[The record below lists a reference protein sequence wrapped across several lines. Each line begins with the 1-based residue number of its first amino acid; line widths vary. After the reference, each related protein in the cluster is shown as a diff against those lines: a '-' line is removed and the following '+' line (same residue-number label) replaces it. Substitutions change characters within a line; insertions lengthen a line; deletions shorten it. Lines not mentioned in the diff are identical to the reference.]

1 VQFQKSIFNTLKKL
15 KILVIDSSPIIYI
28 GLKSIFKN
36 SLFFEVTDYLETGE
50 NVYEILD
57 NVEIDLIISDLNYR
71 KGSVSNL
78 LKKFK
83 KNKTEIPVII
93 FTSESNESKSIDVL
107 KSGASGFITKN
118 LKKKSVKSIIQDI
131 AFSIYGNNEINKF
144 TRLKNRFN
152 YDYNTEKLN
161 SLSKRE
167 LQVLKLFFRGKRN
180 IEISEKLDI
189 NQKTVN
195 TYITRVMKK
204 LEVNSKTDLYL
215 LAKKHIKQPY

>member
-1 VQFQKSIFNTLKKL
+1 MKKL
-15 KILVIDSSPIIYI
+15 KILVLDSSPIIYI

-36 SLFFEVTDYLETGE
+36 SLVFEVSDYAETEE
-50 NVYEILD
+50 NIYEIL
-57 NVEIDLIISDLNYR
+57 NHAEVNLIISDIYYKN
-71 KGSVSNL
+71 GNVSNL

-83 KNKTEIPVII
+83 KNKTEIPIII
-93 FTSESNESKSIDVL
+93 FTSVSNESKSIDLL

-118 LKKKSVKSIIQDI
+118 LRKKSIRSMIQDI
-131 AFSIYGNNEINKF
+131 AFSIYGNKELNKF

-152 YDYNTEKLN
+152 FDYNTEKLN

-180 IEISEKLDI
+180 IEISERLNI

>member
-1 VQFQKSIFNTLKKL
+1 MQFQKIIFNTLKKL

-93 FTSESNESKSIDVL
+93 FTSESNESKSIDLL
-107 KSGASGFITKN
+107 KSGAYGFITKN
-118 LKKKSVKSIIQDI
+118 LKKRSIRNIIQDI
-131 AFSIYGNNEINKF
+131 AFSIYGNKEINKF
-144 TRLKNRFN
+144 TRLKNKFN
-152 YDYNTEKLN
+152 FDYNTEKLN

-167 LQVLKLFFRGKRN
+167 LQVLKLFFRGKKN
-180 IEISEKLDI
+180 IEISEKLNI

>member
-1 VQFQKSIFNTLKKL
+1 MKKL

-36 SLFFEVTDYLETGE
+36 SLVFEVSDYLETAE
-50 NVYEILD
+50 DVYEILD

-71 KGSVSNL
+71 EGSVGSL

-118 LKKKSVKSIIQDI
+118 LKKKSVKSNIQDI
-131 AFSIYGNNEINKF
+131 AFSIYGNNEINKY

-167 LQVLKLFFRGKRN
+167 IQVLKLFFKGKRN
-180 IEISEKLDI
+180 IEISEKLNI

-195 TYITRVMKK
+195 TYITRVMRK

>member
-1 VQFQKSIFNTLKKL
+1 MKKL

-93 FTSESNESKSIDVL
+93 FTSESNENKSVDVL

-131 AFSIYGNNEINKF
+131 AFSIYGNNEINKY

-167 LQVLKLFFRGKRN
+167 IQVLKLFFKGKRN
-180 IEISEKLDI
+180 IEISEKLNI

-215 LAKKHIKQPY
+215 LAKRHIKQPY

>member
-1 VQFQKSIFNTLKKL
+1 MQFQKIIFNTLKKL

-36 SLFFEVTDYLETGE
+36 SLVFEVSDYLETAE

-57 NVEIDLIISDLNYR
+57 NAEIDLIISDLNYR

>member
-1 VQFQKSIFNTLKKL
+1 LKKL
-15 KILVIDSSPIIYI
+15 KILVADPNPIVYI

-36 SLFFEVTDYLETGE
+36 SLIFEVSCHSENNEDLNHLLEHF
-50 NVYEILD
+50 N
-57 NVEIDLIISDLNYR
+57 IDLIISEIN
-71 KGSVSNL
+71 
-78 LKKFK
+78 FK
-83 KNKTEIPVII
+83 KVNIDDTIKRLKRKKIEIPIII
-93 FTSESNESKSIDVL
+93 FTSKANKSKSVNLL
-107 KSGASGFITKN
+107 KLGASGFITKN
-118 LKKKSVKSIIQDI
+118 LKKKSIREVIQEI
-131 AFSIYGNNEINKF
+131 AFSKYGNNELNKF

-152 YDYNTEKLN
+152 FDYNTEKLN

-180 IEISEKLDI
+180 VEISEKLNI

-215 LAKKHIKQPY
+215 LASKHIKQPY

>member
-1 VQFQKSIFNTLKKL
+1 MQFQKIIFNTLKKL

-36 SLFFEVTDYLETGE
+36 SLVFEVSDYLETAE
-50 NVYEILD
+50 DVYEILD

-93 FTSESNESKSIDVL
+93 FTSESNENKSVDVL

-118 LKKKSVKSIIQDI
+118 LKKKSVKSNIQDI

-180 IEISEKLDI
+180 IEISEKLNI

-204 LEVNSKTDLYL
+204 LEVNSKTDLYI

>member
-1 VQFQKSIFNTLKKL
+1 MKKL
-15 KILVIDSSPIIYI
+15 KILVADPNPIVYI

-36 SLFFEVTDYLETGE
+36 SLVFEVSYYSEVKE
-50 NVYEILD
+50 NLSELLD
-57 NVEIDLIISDLNYR
+57 QFNIDIIISEINFKNGNINDT
-71 KGSVSNL
+71 
-78 LKKFK
+78 LKKLK
-83 KNKTEIPVII
+83 KNKTEIPIII
-93 FTSESNESKSIDVL
+93 FTSESNESKSVNLL
-107 KSGASGFITKN
+107 KLGASGIITKN
-118 LKKKSVKSIIQDI
+118 LKKKSIKKVIEEI
-131 AFSIYGNNEINKF
+131 AFSKYGNKELNKF

-152 YDYNTEKLN
+152 FDYNTEKLN

-180 IEISEKLDI
+180 IEISDKLNI

-215 LAKKHIKQPY
+215 LASKHIKQPY

>member
-1 VQFQKSIFNTLKKL
+1 MQFQKIIYNTLKKL

-36 SLFFEVTDYLETGE
+36 SLVFEVSDYLETAE

-93 FTSESNESKSIDVL
+93 FTSESNENKSVDVL

-118 LKKKSVKSIIQDI
+118 LKKKSVKSNIQDI

-167 LQVLKLFFRGKRN
+167 IQVLKLFFKGKRN
-180 IEISEKLDI
+180 IEISEKLHI

-195 TYITRVMKK
+195 TYITRVMRK

>member
-1 VQFQKSIFNTLKKL
+1 MKKL

-36 SLFFEVTDYLETGE
+36 SLVFEVSDYLETAE

>member
-1 VQFQKSIFNTLKKL
+1 MQFQKSIFNTLKKL

-36 SLFFEVTDYLETGE
+36 SLVFEVSDYLETAE
-50 NVYEILD
+50 DVYEILD

>member
-1 VQFQKSIFNTLKKL
+1 MQFQKSIFNTLKKL

-93 FTSESNESKSIDVL
+93 FTSESNENKSVNVL

-118 LKKKSVKSIIQDI
+118 LKKKSVKSNIQDI

-167 LQVLKLFFRGKRN
+167 IQVLKLFFKGKRN
-180 IEISEKLDI
+180 IEISEKLHI

-195 TYITRVMKK
+195 TYITRVMRK

>member
-1 VQFQKSIFNTLKKL
+1 MQFQKIIYNTLKKL

-57 NVEIDLIISDLNYR
+57 NVEIDLIISDLNY
-71 KGSVSNL
+71 KEGSVSNL

>member
-1 VQFQKSIFNTLKKL
+1 MKKL

-93 FTSESNESKSIDVL
+93 FTSESNENKSVDVL

>member
-1 VQFQKSIFNTLKKL
+1 MKKL

-36 SLFFEVTDYLETGE
+36 SLIFEVSDYLETAE

-57 NVEIDLIISDLNYR
+57 NVEINLIISDLNYR

-167 LQVLKLFFRGKRN
+167 IQVLKLFFKGKRN
-180 IEISEKLDI
+180 IEISEKLNI

-195 TYITRVMKK
+195 TYITRVMRK

>member
-1 VQFQKSIFNTLKKL
+1 MKKL
-15 KILVIDSSPIIYI
+15 KILVADPNPIVYI

-36 SLFFEVTDYLETGE
+36 SLIFEVSCYSENRENLSDLLEQF
-50 NVYEILD
+50 N
-57 NVEIDLIISDLNYR
+57 IDLIISEIDFK
-71 KGSVSNL
+71 KGNINDT
-78 LKKFK
+78 LKRLK
-83 KNKTEIPVII
+83 KNKIEVPIII
-93 FTSESNESKSIDVL
+93 FTSEANNSKSVNLL
-107 KSGASGFITKN
+107 KLGASGFITKN
-118 LKKKSVKSIIQDI
+118 LKKKSIRKVIQEI
-131 AFSIYGNNEINKF
+131 AFSKYGNKELNKF

-152 YDYNTEKLN
+152 FDYNTEKLN

-180 IEISEKLDI
+180 IEISEKLNI

-215 LAKKHIKQPY
+215 LASKHIKQPYSV